1 MDKLDDVSIATL
13 KGKLQGFLL
22 SRAYVIFY
30 VANLA

>member
-13 KGKLQGFLL
+13 RGMLQGFLFC
-22 SRAYVIFY
+22 RAYVIFY